1 MKITKHGQ
9 SCFLGKI
16 AYNQDNMSPQ
26 AEKEILRRLE
36 RIECLLVK
44 FVPEKT
50 GLTEKEVLNFVN
62 EGRAS
67 DKSGKSR
74 RFEEFLKERHPK
86 LVGK

>member
-1 MKITKHGQ
+1 MNVDFPKRRNI
-9 SCFLGKI
+9 I
-16 AYNQDNMSPQ
+16 RINMSPQ